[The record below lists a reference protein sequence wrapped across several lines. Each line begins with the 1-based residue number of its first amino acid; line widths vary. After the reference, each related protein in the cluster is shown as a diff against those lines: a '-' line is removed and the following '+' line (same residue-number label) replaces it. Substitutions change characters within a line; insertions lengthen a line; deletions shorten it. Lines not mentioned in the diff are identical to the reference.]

1 MNLIVAINA
10 FSGVAINAETW
21 PTVDTWYE
29 WGTGAP
35 NTPAGVGE
43 GHTGR
48 K

>member
-35 NTPAGVGE
+35 NELAPVGM
-43 GHTGR
+43 GPTGR